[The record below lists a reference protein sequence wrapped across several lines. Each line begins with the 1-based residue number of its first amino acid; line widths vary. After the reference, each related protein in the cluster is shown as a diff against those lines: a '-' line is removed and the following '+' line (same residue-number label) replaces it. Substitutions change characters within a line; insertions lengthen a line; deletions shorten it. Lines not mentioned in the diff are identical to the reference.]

1 MPNYKISGL
10 TAYPNSTF
18 ATTDR
23 FEVSYYSGGI
33 YYSRYLT
40 GTQILATIPSG
51 LTIGTTAITSG
62 TVGRIL
68 FEGTG
73 NVVQQDSTLFWDNT
87 NKRLG
92 VGATPNTSTRL
103 DVRAQGALSTDI
115 GFRVRNSADTDN
127 IIQANGDNSVNIL
140 GANGSFKFY
149 KNTGA
154 SATIEHIA
162 TSTLPS
168 IFTLK
173 SAGGGGSVPQIRID
187 ANGYGPNSYTFQR
200 FLFGL
205 SNLDG
210 SALNASF
217 GSAFSACFIMEN
229 SNGFAS
235 YGTIPSTTPANHF
248 AMYSADIVAGNAA
261 PHFRTENGDIVKLFK
276 GAVLTTSDGTLANA
290 VIRIGELE
298 ARLQALGLLA

>member
-18 ATTDR
+18 ASTDR

-68 FEGTG
+68 FQGTG
-73 NVVQQDSTLFWDNT
+73 SVVQQDSTLFWDNT

-103 DVRAQGALSTDI
+103 DVRAQGALSSDI
-115 GFRVRNSADTDN
+115 AFRVRNSADSVSLLEHYGNGDILYRNNANTSYLYWQNATGLEVKNGSGEFLFFNNNGVIGFSGTSGLRLRTTNTGIYINDSGN
-127 IIQANGDNSVNIL
+127 FYFGGATGISLGTGSNAIIQKSGTAPSSNI
-140 GANGSFKFY
+140 ADHY
-149 KNTGA
+149 Y
-154 SATIEHIA
+154 
-162 TSTLPS
+162 
-168 IFTLK
+168 
-173 SAGGGGSVPQIRID
+173 Q
-187 ANGYGPNSYTFQR
+187 
-200 FLFGL
+200 
-205 SNLDG
+205 
-210 SALNASF
+210 
-217 GSAFSACFIMEN
+217 
-229 SNGFAS
+229 
-235 YGTIPSTTPANHF
+235 
-248 AMYSADIVAGNAA
+248 YSADIVAGNAA

>member
-18 ATTDR
+18 ASTDR

-73 NVVQQDSTLFWDNT
+73 NVVQEDSTLFWDNT

-92 VGATPNTSTRL
+92 VGATPDTSTRL
-103 DVRAQGALSTDI
+103 DVRAQGALSTDAA
-115 GFRVRNSADTDN
+115 FRVRNSAN
-127 IIQANGDNSVNIL
+127 SANHFIVNGDNTFIL
-140 GANGSFKFY
+140 GQASLTKCFQYLSDGRLFMAEGGANFIELNPSTTNNRFYNGSH
-149 KNTGA
+149 GL
-154 SATIEHIA
+154 E
-162 TSTLPS
+162 
-168 IFTLK
+168 IFTSSTAKVLELRTP
-173 SAGGGGSVPQIRID
+173 STALQVYGGGVQ
-187 ANGYGPNSYTFQR
+187 
-200 FLFGL
+200 L
-205 SNLDG
+205 SSG
-210 SALNASF
+210 LNASD
-217 GSAFSACFIMEN
+217 GTNVFSIT
-229 SNGFAS
+229 NGTA
-235 YGTIPSTTPANHF
+235 PSGNYTDSF
-248 AMYSADIVAGNAA
+248 KLYSADIVAGNAT

-290 VIRIGELE
+290 VTRIGELE